1 MPAEDD
7 GPNGRADPNERTT
20 LLSRITTTDSGTP
33 YYKHENIFIKYP
45 FLVLHVTWEI
55 LRTNYVNVLLVFVPI
70 GILAGIL
77 EWKPA
82 LQFIFNFI
90 AIIPLAALLAFATE
104 ELAVPLGQT
113 IGGLLN
119 ATFGNAVE
127 LIVSIIALQKNEI
140 RIVQA
145 SMLGSILSNILL
157 VLGCCFFVGGLRYQE
172 QSFNS
177 TVASTM
183 SSLMTV
189 ATSSLII
196 PATLYAVMSDNKS
209 QEDNI
214 MILSRGTSIILL
226 LIYVAYLYFQLK
238 SHAELFDE
246 PEAQEEEDS
255 EAQILGPWAA
265 GIVLVIITLL
275 VAACAEYLVG
285 SIDDIV
291 EQAHISKTFIGLI
304 LIPIVGNAA
313 EHVTAVIVAWKNKMD
328 LAIGVA
334 IGSSLQIAIFVTPF
348 LVILGWVMDRPMT
361 LHFETF
367 ETVSFFLASLVV
379 VLLIQDGKSNYL
391 EGLLCLGMYAI
402 IALAFY
408 VLPDDAGSGINLG
421 SGLASLF
428 GRGT

>member
-1 MPAEDD
+1 
-7 GPNGRADPNERTT
+7 
-20 LLSRITTTDSGTP
+20 
-33 YYKHENIFIKYP
+33 
-45 FLVLHVTWEI
+45 VTWEI

-77 EWKPA
+77 KWAPA
-82 LQFIFNFI
+82 MQFIFNFI

-157 VLGCCFFVGGLRYQE
+157 VLGCCFFVGGLRYRE

-196 PATLYAVMSDNKS
+196 PATLYAVMSNNKS

-238 SHAELFDE
+238 SHADLFDDT
-246 PEAQEEEDS
+246 EAQEEEGA

-265 GIVLVIITLL
+265 GIVLVIVTLL
-275 VAACAEYLVG
+275 VAWCAEYLVG

-291 EQAHISKTFIGLI
+291 KQAHISKTFIGLI

-334 IGSSLQIAIFVTPF
+334 IGSSLQIALFVTPF
-348 LVILGWVMDRPMT
+348 LVVLGWIMDRQMT

-408 VLPDDAGSGINLG
+408 VLPDDAGSGLNLG
-421 SGLASLF
+421 NGLGSLF
-428 GRGT
+428 GGEA

>member
-1 MPAEDD
+1 M
-7 GPNGRADPNERTT
+7 
-20 LLSRITTTDSGTP
+20 
-33 YYKHENIFIKYP
+33 
-45 FLVLHVTWEI
+45 
-55 LRTNYVNVLLVFVPI
+55 
-70 GILAGIL
+70 
-77 EWKPA
+77 
-82 LQFIFNFI
+82 
-90 AIIPLAALLAFATE
+90 
-104 ELAVPLGQT
+104 
-113 IGGLLN
+113 
-119 ATFGNAVE
+119 
-127 LIVSIIALQKNEI
+127 SIIALRNNEI

-157 VLGCCFFVGGLRYQE
+157 VLGCCFFVGGLKHKE

-209 QEDNI
+209 QDDNI
-214 MILSRGTSIILL
+214 MILSRGTAVILL
-226 LIYVAYLYFQLK
+226 IIYVAYLFFQLK
-238 SHAELFDE
+238 THADLFD
-246 PEAQEEEDS
+246 DS
-255 EAQILGPWAA
+255 EAQEIEGSNPTLLNAWAA
-265 GIVLVIITLL
+265 GLVLVIITLL
-275 VAACAEYLVG
+275 VAVCAEYLVD
-285 SIDDIV
+285 SIDAIV
-291 EQAHISKTFIGLI
+291 EEAHISKTFIGLI

-334 IGSSLQIAIFVTPF
+334 IGSSLQIALFVTPF
-348 LVILGWVMDRPMT
+348 LVVLGWIMDRPMT

-391 EGLLCLGMYAI
+391 EGLLCLGMYVI

-408 VLPDDAGSGINLG
+408 VLPDDATGGLDLG
-421 SGLASLF
+421 KLF
-428 GRGT
+428 GGSSN